1 LNPNPNPNPAS
12 RPRMQRRVQREDQLK
27 EVITSSKGIC
37 PPPGAGRELKEGPI
51 EQHKQQLCYIT
62 DNHAVLC
69 KKREEKDT
77 GCIQEEAGAKCGA
90 QDRLTAPST
99 C

>member
-1 LNPNPNPNPAS
+1 MNPNPNPNPAS

-37 PPPGAGRELKEGPI
+37 PPPAPPRGVDGSSKRA
-51 EQHKQQLCYIT
+51 QLSNISNNY
-62 DNHAVLC
+62 AVLC